1 MIRKPFPIAFAIALV
16 LSLPLAGPA
25 DADDSAGDVP
35 EATRTKVLTTIKEY
49 VERDVAIKQ
58 SFLIVD
64 SRTGEPLKLAFDHV
78 HQGVKPEGGGYLAC
92 VDFKDAA
99 GKVYDVDV
107 VVDVAGA
114 EPRVTAVHLHKIGG
128 EAVTGEQQ

>member
-1 MIRKPFPIAFAIALV
+1 MIRKPSPIAFVLALA
-16 LSLPLAGPA
+16 LALAGPVNA
-25 DADDSAGDVP
+25 AEAAGEVP
-35 EATRTKVLTTIKEY
+35 EATRTKVLETIQEY
-49 VERDVAIKQ
+49 VERDVALKQ

-99 GKVYDVDV
+99 GKLYDVDV
-107 VVDVAGA
+107 VVDAAGE
-114 EPRVTAVHLHKIGG
+114 EPRVTAVRLHKVGG
-128 EAVTGEQQ
+128 EEVAEEPR